1 MIHYKVVL
9 LGSIHAGKTSIIQR
23 FVNGTFSV
31 NTQSSVQ
38 AAFFEK
44 QIKIGQSTVVL
55 DIWDTAG
62 QERFHSLAPMYYRD
76 ANASLI
82 VFDVTDAN
90 SFSKAKQWLNEVR
103 ASIGSNIILMLIG
116 NKHDL
121 KSIRVVRTEEA
132 ANYAESAGVHYM
144 ETSAKTD
151 FQVEEAFDNITKL
164 ILESSIGSQPISE
177 LQPSTENKK
186 SKCC

>member
-31 NTQSSVQ
+31 NTLSSVQ

-44 QIKIGQSTVVL
+44 QIKIGNSTVIL

-90 SFSKAKQWLNEVR
+90 SFSKAKQWLNELRTSV
-103 ASIGSNIILMLIG
+103 GNNIILMLIG

-132 ANYAESAGVHYM
+132 AKYAESVGVHYM

-151 FQVEEAFDNITKL
+151 YQIEDAFDNITKL
-164 ILESSIGSQPISE
+164 MQESSSE
-177 LQPSTENKK
+177 NQTTANLQPETSEKRK
-186 SKCC
+186 YC